1 MRGRQRNAG
10 HEPHRLRRGDFGW
23 ALRGGRIHSAVR
35 SSARKGHG
43 ENGGAGEQPF
53 QRNSALKDAATGPRA
68 HRHERHARGQRQPRR
83 HATKPRRGP
92 PAERAQN
99 TDERVPEVLIS
110 FLPRDDFDLLEVLR
124 GQERGV
130 LMVVGVA
137 ANRDQG
143 GGQGRRGER
152 AQART
157 PRRDRESPQEARGMG
172 ETVSVMTGC
181 PSCCN
186 RAR

>member
-1 MRGRQRNAG
+1 MRSLATLASAR
-10 HEPHRLRRGDFGW
+10 RLRVGIES
-23 ALRGGRIHSAVR
+23 GRIHWRFAL
-35 SSARKGHG
+35 ARTRARRGWRCRRRVVP
-43 ENGGAGEQPF
+43 AD
-53 QRNSALKDAATGPRA
+53 SALKDAATGPRA
-68 HRHERHARGQRQPRR
+68 HRHERHAAAAPR
-83 HATKPRRGP
+83 ATATRDQIAPRPTRR
-92 PAERAQN
+92 ERQN

-110 FLPRDDFDLLEVLR
+110 LLPRDDFDLLEVLR

-157 PRRDRESPQEARGMG
+157 PLPRPRIAARGQRNG
-172 ETVSVMTGC
+172 EKLCLS
-181 PSCCN
+181 
-186 RAR
+186 